1 MKLTTK
7 GRYAVSAMAELA
19 ASGATGP
26 MALTEIGERQGISVS
41 YLEQLFAKLRRAGL
55 VDSARGATGG
65 YALARP
71 ACDIRVAEVV
81 AAVDEEIRT
90 TACEPGGSAPC
101 RGASA
106 RCLTHDL
113 WDELGRQIALF
124 LNTVTLEDI
133 VERRVLGI
141 ASINRP
147 AHRARAKLPEAA
159 L

>member
-1 MKLTTK
+1 
-7 GRYAVSAMAELA
+7 
-19 ASGATGP
+19 

-41 YLEQLFAKLRRAGL
+41 YLEQLFVKLRRSGL
-55 VDSARGATGG
+55 VESARGAAGG
-65 YALARP
+65 YVLARS
-71 ACDIRVAEVV
+71 ASDIRVADVV

-90 TACEPGGSAPC
+90 TACEPGGAAGC

-141 ASINRP
+141 ASVNRP
-147 AHRARAKLPEAA
+147 SRAVHTKMTEPAV
-159 L
+159 